1 MMAVQM
7 ATRPIP
13 RCFRVKAY
21 PVNVEPGTAVVKGP
35 YIAET
40 IKVAVETTS
49 SSVSDPPHSGR
60 REKRP
65 FLRTFHPVFS
75 WYRLTN
81 DRAAKTAFFRRKA

>member
-40 IKVAVETTS
+40 IKVAVE
-49 SSVSDPPHSGR
+49 SDYVVVG
-60 REKRP
+60 
-65 FLRTFHPVFS
+65 L
-75 WYRLTN
+75 
-81 DRAAKTAFFRRKA
+81 

>member
-1 MMAVQM
+1 MHDSTPRMMAVQM

-13 RCFRVKAY
+13 RRFRVKAY

-35 YIAET
+35 YSAET
-40 IKVAVETTS
+40 IK
-49 SSVSDPPHSGR
+49 VSDPPHSGR